1 MTGDSFPDEPHV
13 RRIAAALWSR
23 EPTGTAALLV
33 GAGFSRNAI
42 PKRPSSGVMPGWNDI
57 YATMVEQLYPGSST
71 SDITGRKGPR
81 EWLLQQ
87 AGATSAY
94 LRVAE
99 EFEAQF
105 GRDALDKLILQ
116 YVPDQQFKP
125 GNLHRMLV
133 ELPWADIMT
142 TNWDTLIERAAES
155 AEERV
160 YDVVRTVEEIPAARS
175 PRVVKLHGSFPSNM
189 PFVFTEE
196 DFRTYPA
203 RAGAFVN
210 LAQQVAMENTLVLLG
225 FSGDDPN
232 FLFWSGWVRDRLG
245 AKAPLIYLVGVLD
258 LTAPKRKMLEARGIQ
273 PVDLLHLPMLASWP
287 ENQRM
292 SNAHQWFLER
302 LRSAEPYPQ
311 QRWPRPAA
319 GFVPPLAYVT
329 AVTDPC
335 APLHDP
341 ELHGKTPSVDTF
353 RLLVAQWQ
361 QNRSVYPGWIVPPI
375 MTSKLMWGRI
385 YHHLHHV
392 VCGLR
397 ELLEEERL
405 IALFELNWQLEA
417 ALIPLSLVGGK
428 EVVALLEA
436 LHLRYSTLPPQS
448 ASYFRA
454 LVLAVIRHARE
465 ENDRESFTRWSDWL
479 ETRLDDEPGLRDR
492 LHYERCLERRAEL
505 DVDGLEALLESWSI
519 VGDSFWS
526 LRKAALLSDLGR
538 DAAASELSA
547 QVLITIREQTLRGR
561 KDIAAWSRESFT
573 MLFRAS
579 VLHADFG
586 NWLENRPISDR
597 FDLRQELLQAR
608 GCPGREDFFLL
619 VQQLSQEPPSLRR
632 RLEKKQDFDLGAV
645 SSTLNIVMS
654 DPRIDRLLAYQALRF
669 QEESGLPIRT
679 GNTNLAGQILTGAS
693 NWLMDIAPSRAMDAL
708 MQVLPG
714 DANKTTKTL
723 LTRSVVARI
732 GLMEAQ
738 RLLDRTQRL
747 MVAAKKRVEK
757 GGDNAGFWI
766 DRLKAACEI
775 ASRIVLR
782 VPAGA
787 PQLVAVALDFH
798 RNPRLSRRIDLG
810 DMLPRVV
817 VRSLEAA
824 TPDERDMMLLSLF
837 KEPIP
842 VQHDEVPSPFDRPDL
857 TERVSKNLTI
867 KRPGPEWD
875 VVVEQMIAAL
885 ADANTRITASKRLD
899 WLWSAKLVGKAHYD
913 ALAKALW
920 LPEHLERGLPG
931 RTVFWPIAFLTFPS
945 PHPDEFVIDL
955 INSMFDDEP
964 TGEADKSDESS
975 TAMVQEPRD
984 KPDPKSLQ
992 KEIERIVRPLK
1003 DPSPKVGL
1011 PDLLGELT
1019 AWLQQSKVQFDA
1031 DRLNKEIERLRI
1043 FVVNHPARHG
1053 SLSPFGDPSAS
1064 VEVETSRLVAA
1075 LSMRVIDV
1083 PEAMDSLRTLI
1094 STPCYPLRLEPALPT
1109 LVHLGLMTPEDAVEK
1124 IKRLFQTPEDGTALL
1139 VALFDQY
1146 IGGASGGALVD
1157 DVFWHQVIY
1166 TVAMRRASTLIATLR
1181 FLAWMMCNNPTRVP
1195 TTEDELL
1202 SAGLD
1207 SILFETELDMNNG
1220 DLGYDPFLARYFAA
1234 WLVTAMEKAKRG
1246 DPATHAVW
1254 ASAIAADPL
1263 PDTRRARDL
1272 VLASE

>member
-1 MTGDSFPDEPHV
+1 
-13 RRIAAALWSR
+13 
-23 EPTGTAALLV
+23 
-33 GAGFSRNAI
+33 
-42 PKRPSSGVMPGWNDI
+42 MPGWNDI
-57 YATMVEQLYPGSST
+57 YSTMVEQLYPVSST
-71 SDITGRKGPR
+71 SDIKGRQGPR

-105 GRDALDKLILQ
+105 GRNALDKLILQ

-142 TNWDTLIERAAES
+142 TNWDTLIERAVES

-273 PVDLLHLPMLASWP
+273 PIDLLHLPMLASWP
-287 ENQRM
+287 ESQRM
-292 SNAHQWFLER
+292 NNAHQWFLER
-302 LRSAEPYPQ
+302 IRSAEPYPQ

-319 GFVPPLAYVT
+319 GFVPPLGYVT
-329 AVTDPC
+329 AVIDPC
-335 APLHDP
+335 APLPDS
-341 ELHGKTPSVDTF
+341 ELSEKSSAVETLRS
-353 RLLVAQWQ
+353 LVAQWQ
-361 QNRSVYPGWIVPPI
+361 QNRLVYPDWIVPPI
-375 MTSKLMWGRI
+375 MTTKLLWGRV
-385 YHHLHHV
+385 YRHFHHIGR
-392 VCGLR
+392 GLR
-397 ELLEEERL
+397 ELPENERL
-405 IALFELNWQLEA
+405 MALFELNWQLEA
-417 ALIPLSLVGGK
+417 ALMPLSLTIGK
-428 EVVALLEA
+428 DVVALLEA
-436 LHLRYSTLPPQS
+436 LHQRYSTFSPQL

-454 LVLAVIRHARE
+454 LVLAVIRHSRE
-465 ENDRESFTRWSDWL
+465 ENDRELFTRWVDWL
-479 ETRLDDEPGLRDR
+479 QPRLDDEPGLRDR

-586 NWLENRPISDR
+586 NWLENRPVSDR

-632 RLEKKQDFDLGAV
+632 RLEKKQGFDLGAV
-645 SSTLNIVMS
+645 SSTLNLAMS

-732 GLMEAQ
+732 GLTEAQ

-757 GGDNAGFWI
+757 RGDNAQFWI

-787 PQLVAVALDFH
+787 PQLVAAALDFH
-798 RNPRLSRRIDLG
+798 RNPRLSQRIELG
-810 DMLPRVV
+810 NMLPDLV

-824 TPDERDMMLLSLF
+824 SPDDRDTMLLSLF
-837 KEPIP
+837 EEPIS
-842 VQHDEVPSPFDRPDL
+842 VQHDKRPHPHDRPDL
-857 TERVSKNLTI
+857 TERVSKNFTI
-867 KRPGPEWD
+867 KRPGPEWN
-875 VVVEQMIAAL
+875 VVVERTIAAL
-885 ADANTRITASKRLD
+885 EDANTRITASKRLD
-899 WLWSAKLVGKAHYD
+899 WLWSAKLVGKTHYD

-920 LPEHLERGLPG
+920 LPVYLERGLPG

-964 TGEADKSDESS
+964 RRVADKSDENS
-975 TAMVQEPRD
+975 TAIVQEPQGKLD
-984 KPDPKSLQ
+984 PDSQ
-992 KEIERIVRPLK
+992 QEQIERIVRPLK
-1003 DPSPKVGL
+1003 DPSPKAGL
-1011 PDLLGELT
+1011 PDLLDELT
-1019 AWLQQSKVQFDA
+1019 AWLQQSKVEFDA
-1031 DRLNKEIERLRI
+1031 DRLNKEIERLRT
-1043 FVVNHPARHG
+1043 FVINHPAKREG
-1053 SLSPFGDPSAS
+1053 QSLFGDPSAN
-1064 VEVETSRLVAA
+1064 VEVETARLTAA
-1075 LSMRVIDV
+1075 LSKRVIDV
-1083 PEAMDSLRTLI
+1083 PEAKDSLKALI
-1094 STPCYPLRLEPALPT
+1094 SSQRYPLRLEPALPT
-1109 LVHLGLMTPEDAVEK
+1109 LVLLGLVTPEAAVEK
-1124 IKRLFQTPEDGTALL
+1124 IKRLFQQPEDGTALL

-1146 IGGASGGALVD
+1146 VEGASGGALVD
-1157 DVFWHQVIY
+1157 DGFWRQAVY
-1166 TVAMRRASTLIATLR
+1166 TVAMRGAPTLIATLR
-1181 FLAWMMCNNPTRVP
+1181 FLAWMMSNDPARMPTA
-1195 TTEDELL
+1195 EDNLL

-1207 SILFETELDMNNG
+1207 SILIETDVNRDNGGLD
-1220 DLGYDPFLARYFAA
+1220 YDPFIVRYFAA
-1234 WLVTAMEKAKRG
+1234 SLVTAMEIAKRG
-1246 DPATHAVW
+1246 DPATHAAW